1 MLTYPDIDPVALSIG
16 PIAGVGPLQIHWYG
30 LMYLVG
36 FAAAMLLANYRAKQP
51 GSNWT
56 KDQVSDLIFYGAMG
70 VILGG
75 RAGYVLFYN
84 FGQFLD
90 NPIWLFQIWT
100 GGMSFHGGL
109 LGVLVALGLFGRKYK
124 KTFFEVTDFAAPLVP
139 IGLMTG
145 RIGNFIGGELWGRV
159 TDGPWGM
166 VFPGAGPDP
175 RHPSQLYQAAL
186 EGLALFLIVW
196 WFSSKPRPQKAVG
209 AVFMIGYGC
218 FRFIVEF
225 VRQPDSH
232 IGFDLFGWMSR
243 GQLLSLP
250 MVLIGIA
257 LLCWAY
263 KEQDSVMAQK
273 PMTTQ
278 KKGK

>member
-1 MLTYPDIDPVALSIG
+1 MLTYPDIDPIALSIG
-16 PIAGVGPLQIHWYG
+16 PIAGYGPLEIHWYG
-30 LMYLVG
+30 LMYLIG

-90 NPIWLFQIWT
+90 NPVWLFQIWT

-109 LGVLVALGLFGRKYK
+109 LGVLVALWLFGRKYK
-124 KTFFEVTDFAAPLVP
+124 KGFFEVADFTAPLVP

-166 VFPGAGPDP
+166 VFPGGGPDP

-196 WFSSKPRPQKAVG
+196 WFSSRPRPQKAVG

-243 GQLLSLP
+243 GQLLSVP
-250 MVLIGIA
+250 MVLFGIA
-257 LLCWAY
+257 LLWWSY
-263 KEQDSVMAQK
+263 KQQDQLQPIVTAKKSVK
-273 PMTTQ
+273 
-278 KKGK
+278 

>member
-1 MLTYPDIDPVALSIG
+1 MLTYPQIDPVAISL
-16 PIAGVGPLQIHWYG
+16 GPLDIHWYG

-36 FAAAMLLANYRAKQP
+36 FAVAMLLANHRASQP
-51 GSNWT
+51 NSGWT
-56 KDQVSDLIFYGAMG
+56 KEQVSDLIFYGAMG

-84 FGQFLD
+84 FGQFLED
-90 NPIWLFQIWT
+90 PLWLLRVWE

-109 LGVLVALGLFGRKYK
+109 LGVLTALWVFGRKYNK
-124 KTFFEVTDFAAPLVP
+124 GFFEVGDFTAPLVP

-145 RIGNFIGGELWGRV
+145 RIGNFIGSELWGRT
-159 TDGPWGM
+159 TDHPFGM
-166 VFPGAGPDP
+166 VFPNGGPLP

-186 EGLALFLIVW
+186 EGLALFLILW

-209 AVFMIGYGC
+209 AVFLIGYGC

-243 GQLLSLP
+243 GQLLSVP
-250 MVLIGIA
+250 MVLFGLF
-257 LLCWAY
+257 LLWWAY
-263 KEQDSVMAQK
+263 KEPVY
-273 PMTTQ
+273 TTPQ
-278 KKGK
+278 TTDTSKGNK